1 MELFNIILEGLAK
14 AIRQEKEM
22 KDTQSEKEK
31 IRLSLFTDD
40 LIIYRENPTESQK
53 KNPLLELMNDYSKVV

>member
-1 MELFNIILEGLAK
+1 MELFNIILEGLAN

-22 KDTQSEKEK
+22 KDTQSENEK

-53 KNPLLELMNDYSKVV
+53 KIPSWNE